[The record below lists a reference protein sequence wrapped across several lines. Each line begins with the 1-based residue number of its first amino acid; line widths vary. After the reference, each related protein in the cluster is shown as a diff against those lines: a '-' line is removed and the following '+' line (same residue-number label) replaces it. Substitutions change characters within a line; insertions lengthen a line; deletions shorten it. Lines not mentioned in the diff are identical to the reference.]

1 MLAWLTFLFTKTIKI
16 RSRKSGSVSNSAEI
30 FAVLRTAYRVFFENS
45 QIFGAACR
53 NERKFLPAGLGA
65 SWNLRKFFPA
75 VLEHAG
81 TGGNS
86 FPQFGNIPEPAEI
99 CSRSLA
105 TCWNWRKFVPAGLEY
120 AGTSGNLSARFG
132 NALEPVEICPRSLGT
147 RRNRRKLSQY
157 YALLTDFSSKT
168 RKGFLEKHKNSQSL
182 FASQTIAA
190 CLWQEITHKK
200 EVGKRYIRVFFTGCR
215 FSRVAVKSAISCLLH
230 DH

>member
-30 FAVLRTAYRVFFENS
+30 VAVLRTAYRVFFENS

-53 NERKFLPAGLGA
+53 NERKFLPAV
-65 SWNLRKFFPA
+65 W
-75 VLEHAG
+75 ECAG
-81 TGGNS
+81 TGGN
-86 FPQFGNIPEPAEI
+86 FF
-99 CSRSLA
+99 
-105 TCWNWRKFVPAGLEY
+105 
-120 AGTSGNLSARFG
+120 ARFG
-132 NALEPVEICPRSLGT
+132 NALERAEIRPRSLGTYWNRRKFVPAVWRHAGTGGNLFPQVWNTLESVEICPRSLGT
-147 RRNRRKLSQY
+147 RRNRRKLSQC

-182 FASQTIAA
+182 FASQTTAA

-200 EVGKRYIRVFFTGCR
+200 EVGKKYIRVFFTGCR

-230 DH
+230 DR